1 MERVETIICECE
13 LGGFVIKSSPVKRL
27 AEAIHVVSA
36 FWVLCIAFIIFI
48 DVVGRTLFN
57 SPLLGAVEIIKNSV
71 VAITFLQLPLAIYG
85 DTMLQ
90 TTIFYGLVRK
100 RLQKYMRNL
109 SNLLGFLFFI
119 ALVYASW
126 EPFTEAVAIGE
137 YEGEGALRVPTYPV
151 RLLIV
156 LTSAFAAFVYLYL
169 MVLDWTGRLDSEGRV
184 SEMSPVAEM
193 KED

>member
-1 MERVETIICECE
+1 M
-13 LGGFVIKSSPVKRL
+13 
-27 AEAIHVVSA
+27 
-36 FWVLCIAFIIFI
+36 
-48 DVVGRTLFN
+48 
-57 SPLLGAVEIIKNSV
+57 
-71 VAITFLQLPLAIYG
+71 
-85 DTMLQ
+85 
-90 TTIFYGLVRK
+90 RK
-100 RLQKYMRNL
+100 RLQKYMRTL

-126 EPFTEAVAIGE
+126 EPFAEAVAIGE

-156 LTSAFAAFVYLYL
+156 LTSTFAAFVYLYL

-184 SEMSPVAEM
+184 SEMSPMSEL

>member
-1 MERVETIICECE
+1 MWFGRII
-13 LGGFVIKSSPVKRL
+13 IKSSPVKRL

-36 FWVLCIAFIIFI
+36 FWVLCIAFIIFV
-48 DVVGRTLFN
+48 DVIGRTLFN

-100 RLQKYMRNL
+100 RLQKYMRTL

-126 EPFTEAVAIGE
+126 EPFAEAIAIGE

-184 SEMSPVAEM
+184 SEMSPVSEI